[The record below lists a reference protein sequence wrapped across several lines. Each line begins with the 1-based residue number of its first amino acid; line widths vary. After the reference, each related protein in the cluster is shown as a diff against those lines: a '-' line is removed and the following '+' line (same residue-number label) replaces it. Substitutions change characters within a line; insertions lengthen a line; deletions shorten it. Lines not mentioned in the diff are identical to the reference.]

1 MNMQLKNGWK
11 TRMCVCVT
19 WWLPLYPLINIE
31 ELKEKRSFHQKS
43 TRVYEWVWVW
53 EKQCAVQLRLPC
65 PATCYW
71 TNCPFYKWLQMTTN
85 DVFFLSVT
93 AFTSTL
99 LLYVHPAYT
108 RFVICVILFC
118 FPFQW
123 SSPRKTAK
131 NRWMGFA
138 HHNRNLTS
146 NSLESAVLFPAKPI
160 DLFHRMFSGRLS
172 SATCWAVAWLCL

>member
-1 MNMQLKNGWK
+1 
-11 TRMCVCVT
+11 MCVCVT

-53 EKQCAVQLRLPC
+53 EKQCAVQLRLPY

-71 TNCPFYKWLQMTTN
+71 TNCSFYKWLWR
-85 DVFFLSVT
+85 VFPKRHCV
-93 AFTSTL
+93 
-99 LLYVHPAYT
+99 YVHTTTLRAPCIYAF
-108 RFVICVILFC
+108 RFYLCHLFL
-118 FPFQW
+118 FPF
-123 SSPRKTAK
+123 PMVITEEDGK

-160 DLFHRMFSGRLS
+160 DLFHRTFSGRLS

>member
-11 TRMCVCVT
+11 TRMCVCVCYMMT
-19 WWLPLYPLINIE
+19 ASVSFNQYWRIKRKTVFSPEIYACLWVGVSLGETVCSTAATSLSCHMLLNKLP
-31 ELKEKRSFHQKS
+31 
-43 TRVYEWVWVW
+43 V
-53 EKQCAVQLRLPC
+53 
-65 PATCYW
+65 
-71 TNCPFYKWLQMTTN
+71 LQMTTN